1 MINGHGQSDG
11 DIVPEKSS
19 NKSDPE
25 MTHSR
30 ASTTQGIDAERTEGR
45 SPVKG
50 NAQEHPSHRTRSR
63 TEEMQSMLERMVGE
77 RYHFTKGGETR

>member
-11 DIVPEKSS
+11 DIVPKKSS

-25 MTHSR
+25 M
-30 ASTTQGIDAERTEGR
+30 TQGIDAERTEGR

-50 NAQEHPSHRTRSR
+50 NAQEHPSHRTQSR